1 MDYQIAKL
9 EHLDQIIEMK
19 NLVRQKIKDEKLD
32 IWRNNYPL
40 DELLNEDTINKLGR
54 VVVYQNKI
62 IAYAVFYHSSY
73 EYKNCFKKSN
83 VYSFGRLMVHPDF
96 QSKKVGSFIVAK
108 MIEEAKSLH
117 VEGLVMV
124 LMNVMSRRLICIKSM
139 ALSKKENKTF
149 LGRIFLY
156 TRYIFN

>member
-40 DELLNEDTINKLGR
+40 DELLKEDIVNKLGR

-96 QSKKVGSFIVAK
+96 QSKKVGSFIVAQ

-117 VEGLVMV
+117 LEGIGIGVDEC
-124 LMNVMSRRLICIKSM
+124 NVKAINLYKKHGFVKEGEQNFPWAYLSLY
-139 ALSKKENKTF
+139 ALYF
-149 LGRIFLY
+149 
-156 TRYIFN
+156 